1 MSKGWISIWVCLS
14 LFFLIH
20 LPVYSQGIID
30 MTDEDWLE
38 MSLDMLRKGIQQE
51 DTIKILK
58 VCAPEVAVA
67 GGGERTSIF
76 VGQTF
81 QGIFDRSESRQ
92 ILIPRPPSNR
102 GDAPLAESNLW
113 DFEILNPHIEVAG
126 DSAFV
131 DCELALWGAAAYP
144 GSKQAGQKAAERFV
158 FVSRKSVKPPP
169 DPEEGGVFDTTGV
182 RTGRNRSWQLVG
194 WERLV
199 EFLEMKESMSAPA
212 SPGKGKAGPR

>member
-1 MSKGWISIWVCLS
+1 MSKGSTLVFACLCLFS
-14 LFFLIH
+14 LTC

-30 MTDEDWLE
+30 MTDKDWLE

-51 DTIKILK
+51 DTIKILR

-67 GGGERTSIF
+67 GGGERTSIL

-81 QGIFDRSESRQ
+81 QGIFNRSESRQ
-92 ILIPRPPSNR
+92 ILIPRPPSDR

-113 DFEILNPHIEVAG
+113 DFETLNPRIEVVG

-131 DCELALWGAAAYP
+131 DCELALWGAPKSP

-194 WERLV
+194 WENLHG
-199 EFLEMKESMSAPA
+199 FLEQQVTTL
-212 SPGKGKAGPR
+212 KAVNGTGGGRRP

>member
-1 MSKGWISIWVCLS
+1 MSKGSTLIFICLCLLS
-14 LFFLIH
+14 LIGLS
-20 LPVYSQGIID
+20 VYSQGIIN
-30 MTDEDWLE
+30 MADEDWLE

-51 DTIKILK
+51 DTIKILR

-67 GGGERTSIF
+67 GGGERTSIL

-81 QGIFDRSESRQ
+81 QGIFNRSESRQ

-102 GDAPLAESNLW
+102 GDAPLTGSNLW
-113 DFEILNPHIEVAG
+113 DFEILNPRIEVVG

-131 DCELALWGAAAYP
+131 DCELALWGAPISP
-144 GSKQAGQKAAERFV
+144 GSKRAGQKAAERFV
-158 FVSRKSVKPPP
+158 FVSRKSIKPPP

-182 RTGRNRSWQLVG
+182 RTGRNRSWQLVE

-199 EFLEMKESMSAPA
+199 EFLEMKESMSSPA
-212 SPGKGKAGPR
+212 SPEKGKEGPR